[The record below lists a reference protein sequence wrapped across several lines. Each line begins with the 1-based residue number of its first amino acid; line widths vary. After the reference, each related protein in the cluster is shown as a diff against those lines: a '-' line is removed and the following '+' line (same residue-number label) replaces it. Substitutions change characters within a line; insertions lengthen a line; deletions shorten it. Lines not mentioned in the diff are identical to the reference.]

1 MKYIFKNI
9 AQCYHIQHCGA
20 ESAASYIIEKY
31 QDTDAVLILD
41 YLWEN
46 IHLKDKTND
55 YIDKL
60 THFIKL
66 LKGSRPN
73 WKIFLLVN
81 VANKNKNDKLALAQF
96 DDILYID
103 YFAYR
108 TCEEILIHNK
118 SPVIYRWPK
127 NTDKFLFLTGIPSR
141 HNRIRL
147 LYKLI
152 QAGLKDKCIWSL
164 PSEFD
169 DLELIRIHSFLP
181 ELSRSDLDTFLQ
193 TFSRKLDKT
202 LVKPYDSIV
211 YDASIYAQACFS
223 LVSETS
229 FTSTTSPFV
238 TEKIYKSILNKHPFI
253 LAGDTNSLSYLNT
266 SGFVTFERFLPI
278 RNYDTIDNTE
288 NRLNALVTNTK
299 YFISNIK
306 NNSAEIEEMVI
317 HNAEN
322 LRKLHK
328 ILELDII
335 NFISKNQLA
344 LNKNQL
350 IKTSSTFERLI
361 PIETTELNIKDKKFY
376 NFYTAVKDKSWPDC
390 IKESDYV
397 NLPDPI
403 KHELCTVFG
412 YVEEN

>member
-9 AQCYHIQHCGA
+9 TQCRCIEHCGP
-20 ESAASYIIEKY
+20 ELAASYIIENY

-46 IHLKDKTND
+46 MHMHDKTND

-73 WKIFLLVN
+73 WKIFLLINAV
-81 VANKNKNDKLALAQF
+81 NKNRHDKLALAQF

-108 TCEEILIHNK
+108 TYEEILIHNK
-118 SPVIYRWPK
+118 STVIYRWPK
-127 NTDKFLFLTGIPSR
+127 NADKFLFLTGKPYKP
-141 HNRIRL
+141 NRIRL
-147 LYKLI
+147 LYKLM

-164 PSEFD
+164 PSESD
-169 DLELIRIHSFLP
+169 DVTLIKIHQFLP
-181 ELSRSDLDTFLQ
+181 ELSRPDLDTFLQ
-193 TFSRKLDKT
+193 TFSRRLDKT
-202 LVKPYDSIV
+202 LIIPYDSIV
-211 YDASIYAQACFS
+211 YNASIYAQTCFS
-223 LVSETS
+223 LVSETT

-253 LAGDTNSLSYLNT
+253 VAGDTNSLSYLNT
-266 SGFVTFERFLPI
+266 LGFVTFERFLPI
-278 RNYDTIDNTE
+278 RNYDTIDSTE
-288 NRLNALVTNTK
+288 NRLNALVTNAK

-306 NNSAEIEEMVI
+306 KNAVEIEEMVN
-317 HNAEN
+317 HNVDN
-322 LRKLHK
+322 FKRLHK
-328 ILELDII
+328 TLELEITD
-335 NFISKNQLA
+335 FISKNQLV
-344 LNKNQL
+344 LHKHQL
-350 IKTSSTFERLI
+350 INTSSRFERLVPSEI
-361 PIETTELNIKDKKFY
+361 KELYMKDKRFSD
-376 NFYTAVKDKSWPDC
+376 FYTGVKDKSWPDC
-390 IKESDYV
+390 VKESDYI
-397 NLPDPI
+397 NLPESI